1 MPPERSLAVFCCA
14 ASWQELLRRRFW
26 SYEITQ
32 ESALPTTARAQR
44 PGAAES
50 RRGLSERGGRGVEA
64 RSLSKSLLCM
74 VVGMPPVHGTA
85 TMLSWPATGVVAQPR
100 TATCGR
106 ITWHNVVREHH
117 FLLGGAPGQPSQGF
131 HCSLMSLRVSDRS
144 RERKALILWE
154 NPSPS
159 KMGVMVVVIVLHEGG
174 FPHHH

>member
-1 MPPERSLAVFCCA
+1 M
-14 ASWQELLRRRFW
+14 
-26 SYEITQ
+26 
-32 ESALPTTARAQR
+32 
-44 PGAAES
+44 
-50 RRGLSERGGRGVEA
+50 SERGGRRAEA
-64 RSLSKSLLCM
+64 RSWGESLLCM
-74 VVGMPPVHGTA
+74 VVGMPPVPGTS
-85 TMLSWPATGVVAQPR
+85 TILFWSATGVVAQPR

-117 FLLGGAPGQPSQGF
+117 FLLSGAPGQPSQGF

-174 FPHHH
+174 FRDHH

>member
-1 MPPERSLAVFCCA
+1 M
-14 ASWQELLRRRFW
+14 
-26 SYEITQ
+26 
-32 ESALPTTARAQR
+32 
-44 PGAAES
+44 
-50 RRGLSERGGRGVEA
+50 SERGGRGVEA

-74 VVGMPPVHGTA
+74 VVAMPPVPGTS

-117 FLLGGAPGQPSQGF
+117 FLLGGAPGQDF

-174 FPHHH
+174 IRDHH